1 MKTISSRIVYE
12 NRWMRVREDAITR
25 ADGTAGIYGVIEKP
39 DFALI
44 IPIHGEHLYLVE
56 QLRYP
61 VGARFLEFP
70 QGTWEQNPAADP
82 SELARGE
89 LQEET
94 GLSAKRM
101 DYLGHLFIAYGMSNQ
116 GFHIFR
122 ATDLT
127 QGETRL
133 EPEEQDLTVKR
144 VSIADFEAYVRTG
157 VIKDAG
163 TISAWMLHKMHEG
176 KSADVHPTDL

>member
-1 MKTISSRIVYE
+1 MKTKGSRVVYE
-12 NRWMRVREDAITR
+12 NRWMRVREDTIER

-44 IPIHGEHLYLVE
+44 IPVQGDDVYLVE
-56 QLRYP
+56 QFRYP

-70 QGTWEQNPAADP
+70 QGTWEQQASVEPI
-82 SELARGE
+82 ELARGE

-94 GLSAKRM
+94 GLTAGRM
-101 DYLGHLFIAYGMSNQ
+101 DYLGHLYIAYGMANQ

-122 ATDLT
+122 ATELV
-127 QGETRL
+127 QGEASL
-133 EPEEQDLTVKR
+133 DPEEQDLEVIR
-144 VSIADFEAYVRTG
+144 MSIADFEEKIRNG

-163 TISAWMLHKMHEG
+163 TISAWMLLKMAET
-176 KSADVHPTDL
+176 KA